1 MSAYK
6 TIECDIVNKEI
17 LLSALSLLNFVP
29 NVYEEPQNLY
39 GFKGDKREEKA
50 EIIIPKEQINFFTG
64 LSNDIGFI
72 WNPDTEKYE
81 MIVSDY
87 DKARKMHDR
96 IIQAYVKEAIEKA
109 LEKNGYK
116 IKVNIQDEEFLK
128 RTMSEMEIVARKII

>member
-17 LLSALSLLNFVP
+17 LLSALALLNFVP
-29 NVYEEPQNLY
+29 NVHEEPQNLY
-39 GFKGDKREEKA
+39 GFKGDQRKEKA

-64 LSNDIGFI
+64 ASNDIGFA
-72 WNPDTEKYE
+72 WNPVTEKYE
-81 MIVSDY
+81 MIVSEY

-96 IIQAYVKEAIEKA
+96 IIQAYVKEAIERA

>member
-17 LLSALSLLNFVP
+17 LLSALALLNFFP
-29 NVYEEPQNLY
+29 NVHEEPQNLY

-64 LSNDIGFI
+64 ASNDIGFA
-72 WNPDTEKYE
+72 WNPVTEKYE
-81 MIVSDY
+81 MIVSEY

-128 RTMSEMEIVARKII
+128 RTMTEMEIVARKII

>member
-17 LLSALSLLNFVP
+17 LLSALSLLNFSP
-29 NVYEEPQNLY
+29 NIHEEPQHLY
-39 GFKGDKREEKA
+39 GFKGDQRKEKA
-50 EIIIPKEQINFFTG
+50 EIIIPREQINFFTG
-64 LSNDIGFI
+64 ASNDIGFV
-72 WNPDTEKYE
+72 WNEKSEKYE

-116 IKVNIQDEEFLK
+116 IKVNIQDEDFLK
-128 RTMSEMEIVARKII
+128 RSLSDLNIVARKII